1 MAKIYGVVS
10 TKGGVG
16 KTSFSAQFGGILA
29 DMSQRVL
36 LVDADF
42 QQSLS
47 SYYRIRQRSPD
58 GLSKLI
64 TSAVPDGC
72 ISQTDIDNLD
82 IVISDDTSQK
92 LLDWLR
98 ESINHSFHLAAA
110 LKKIGE
116 QYDYVIIDSQGARGI
131 LQQSIILA
139 SHELIRRS
147 CPNSWTPKSSF
158 AARWP
163 CSRAWSRPTASAFPC
178 RTSPV

>member
-29 DMSQRVL
+29 DMGQSVL

-47 SYYRIRQRSPD
+47 SYYPIRQRSPD

-64 TSAVPDGC
+64 TSADPDGC
-72 ISQTDIDNLD
+72 ISSTEINGLD
-82 IVISDDTSQK
+82 IVISDDANQK

-98 ESINHSFHLAAA
+98 QSINHSFYLTAG
-110 LKKIGE
+110 LKKIGN

-131 LQQSIILA
+131 LQESIILA
-139 SHELIRRS
+139 SHELIS
-147 CPNSWTPKSSF
+147 PSSLF
-158 AARWP
+158 ILYFCNPLDVWLIHFITIKL
-163 CSRAWSRPTASAFPC
+163 SIFQS
-178 RTSPV
+178 